1 MVRLV
6 RFETAS
12 GAESWGAQCGE
23 TGEPAVICDLG
34 RGPHALAPNM
44 LEAIKHWSTLSS
56 RIEQAAA
63 TAPRIEE
70 PMRLLSPVPAGGK
83 LLCIGLNYR
92 DHAIETGMPIPSEP
106 IVFNKL
112 AGSLC
117 GPEDV
122 VPLPTCSAKVDYEAE
137 LVLVISRTTWQ
148 VSEVEAAE
156 SIFGYTCG
164 HDVSARDWQIGRPG
178 GQWLLGK
185 SFPNFAPV
193 GPVLVPRQYI
203 ADASNLAISMR
214 INGELFQQSST
225 QQLIFSPAQLISY
238 LSQCCVLEPGDL
250 IFTGTPPGV
259 GTARKP
265 PRFLR
270 PGDVCEVEVEG
281 LGVLRNRFE

>member
-23 TGEPAVICDLG
+23 AGEPASICDLG

-44 LEAIKHWSTLSS
+44 LEAIKHWSALSS
-56 RIEQAAA
+56 RIEQAVA

-70 PMRLLSPVPAGGK
+70 PVRLLSPVPAGGK

-137 LVLVISRTTWQ
+137 LVLVIGRTTWQ
-148 VSEVEAAE
+148 VSEVAAAE
-156 SIFGYTCG
+156 SVFGYTCG

-193 GPVLVPRQYI
+193 GPALVPRQYI
-203 ADASNLAISMR
+203 TDASNLAISMR
-214 INGELFQQSST
+214 INGEVFQQSST

-270 PGDVCEVEVEG
+270 SGDVCEVEVEG